1 MEKVFNG
8 ILDYNE
14 NADYVL
20 ESTQGSFNISSI
32 LNKVY
37 YADTNSISVKIM
49 DGCKTLFNE
58 EGNIYLKKDQFG
70 IYSYHIDGENLEQKL
85 FNNTGKELEITILA
99 EALKGETYDLQNS
112 IPK

>member
-1 MEKVFNG
+1 MEMEKVFNG

-20 ESTQGSFNISSI
+20 ESTQGRGSVNISGM

-37 YADTNSISVKIM
+37 YADTNSISIKIM

-58 EGNIYLKKDQFG
+58 EGNIYLKNNQFG
-70 IYSYHIDGENLEQKL
+70 IYSYHIDGEDLEHKL
-85 FNNTGKELEITILA
+85 FNNTGKELEITISA
-99 EALKGETYDLQNS
+99 EALKGNTHDL
-112 IPK
+112 